1 MTHRNFG
8 RSPRM
13 YEPPSPRSSLWR
25 SLLSAATEG
34 LGLTI
39 LLVTACCLALLLG
52 AVMGGAQ

>member
-13 YEPPSPRSSLWR
+13 YEPPPPRSSLCR

-34 LGLTI
+34 LGLI
-39 LLVTACCLALLLG
+39 VLLVTACCLALLLG